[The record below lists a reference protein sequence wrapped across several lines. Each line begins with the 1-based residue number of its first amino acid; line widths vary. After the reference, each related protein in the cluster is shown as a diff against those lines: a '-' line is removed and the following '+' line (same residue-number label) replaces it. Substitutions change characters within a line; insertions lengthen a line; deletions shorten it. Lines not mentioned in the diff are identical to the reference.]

1 MCEGSLGSN
10 RSLWGLRGLWTA
22 AELPGLRRELDKQP
36 VWLPGFVW
44 SAKVEQPS
52 LPVLLE
58 QPEPAGL
65 VGLVCMDLQAAARET
80 HVLACFA
87 AREQAVAQA
96 GLEQQ
101 VWATGWEHLELR
113 LARHLRSEEQWM
125 PGPAVQQGQPKR
137 SSDVPKE
144 TFLQNPT
151 FTQAHVGT
159 SRIRSVTRCRRWG
172 GNLI

>member
-1 MCEGSLGSN
+1 M
-10 RSLWGLRGLWTA
+10 
-22 AELPGLRRELDKQP
+22 
-36 VWLPGFVW
+36 WLPGFVW

-58 QPEPAGL
+58 QPQPAGL

-87 AREQAVAQA
+87 GREQAVAQA

-137 SSDVPKE
+137 SSDVVKE